1 VVGGTGHYLNRARGA
16 DRLID
21 LHGAGERTQDQQC
34 SRRPLVDRPQCEQS
48 QRNGARRRVDQAA
61 SLQALQ
67 MEFPV
72 REIDWADVLYL
83 LYRSVRIT
91 PQTQR
96 E

>member
-1 VVGGTGHYLNRARGA
+1 MEGHGHEVLPTLVAIRGA
-16 DRLID
+16 GL
-21 LHGAGERTQDQQC
+21 L
-34 SRRPLVDRPQCEQS
+34 
-48 QRNGARRRVDQAA
+48 VDQAA